1 MQNKMQNKMEN
12 KMQNKM
18 ARRMLHTV
26 GRDDILRASGIEPG

>member
-18 ARRMLHTV
+18 DRRMLHTV
-26 GRDDILRASGIEPG
+26 GRDDILRAYGI

>member
-1 MQNKMQNKMEN
+1 MQNKMEN